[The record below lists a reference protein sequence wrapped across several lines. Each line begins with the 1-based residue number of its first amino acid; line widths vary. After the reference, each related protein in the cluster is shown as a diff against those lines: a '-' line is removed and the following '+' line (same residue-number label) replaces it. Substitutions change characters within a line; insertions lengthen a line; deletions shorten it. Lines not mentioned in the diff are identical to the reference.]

1 MPNFFCQNEIELE
14 DINELLKTSAITDID
29 IPYARHY
36 DPRFVYFLL
45 TFWSSFMYCDI
56 WPYVWLVFK
65 SGLKSRAGYSGA
77 RTVGLFKSDKS
88 FWGDNSYFDIINE

>member
-45 TFWSSFMYCDI
+45 TF
-56 WPYVWLVFK
+56 
-65 SGLKSRAGYSGA
+65 
-77 RTVGLFKSDKS
+77 
-88 FWGDNSYFDIINE
+88 